1 VTARRALI
9 AGGGLGGLTA
19 AVALHQRGWQVCVF
33 EQAPTLEPVGAGI
46 SLWPNALR
54 ALDTIGVGEAA
65 RAQAQLSGPSGVRVP
80 DGRWLSRSDV
90 GAEIRG
96 RFGDPLVLL
105 HRAELAQLLVEQLP
119 FGAVQADTRVLGV
132 HVGADADS
140 APATL
145 IHQHGETEAE
155 LVVAADG
162 IRSVL
167 RGFLYP
173 QYPAPAYAGYT
184 AWRTV
189 LPADAAVTGEP
200 ETGFETWGTNG
211 RRFAVLPLSG
221 GRRYCYATA
230 TTEPGQVADDEP
242 AELRR
247 LFGDWHEPI
256 PQILAGLSPDQV
268 LRNDVED
275 LLTPLPAYHRGRVAL
290 VGDAAHAMT
299 PDLGRAEGWRS
310 RTRWCWRTCSGTT
323 PTPARSSRRCGSTPR
338 SGCRARRWW
347 PGARGGRGG
356 CTAPRTG
363 RRCWRPAWSGVCPV
377 RRWRGVWRR
386 WWTGV
391 PRPGR
396 PTLKPRDHARI
407 PGPGDSCMIT
417 AGVVVRWGRVR
428 SGRAWRRRLARR

>member
-1 VTARRALI
+1 MTARRALI

-46 SLWPNALR
+46 TLWPNALR

-173 QYPAPAYAGYT
+173 QYPVPAYAGYT

-299 PDLGRAEGWRS
+299 PDLGQGGGMAIEDAVVLAHLLGDDTDARPVVPALREYTEVRMPRATMVARRS
-310 RTRWCWRTCSGTT
+310 RRAGRMYSAPYGAQMLAARLVGRL
-323 PTPARSSRRCGSTPR
+323 PGPAL
-338 SGCRARRWW
+338 
-347 PGARGGRGG
+347 ARGL
-356 CTAPRTG
+356 ASVVD
-363 RRCWRPAWSGVCPV
+363 WRPP
-377 RRWRGVWRR
+377 
-386 WWTGV
+386 T
-391 PRPGR
+391 R
-396 PTLKPRDHARI
+396 PTDAQTP
-407 PGPGDSCMIT
+407 
-417 AGVVVRWGRVR
+417 
-428 SGRAWRRRLARR
+428 